1 MVTLSA
7 LLRNWERLNV
17 YSLEKECNVCTSLCV
32 CVFVYFILYKSY
44 GVIVMYNIIYV
55 DAVL

>member
-1 MVTLSA
+1 MFIV
-7 LLRNWERLNV
+7 
-17 YSLEKECNVCTSLCV
+17 LEKCNVCMSLCV

-44 GVIVMYNIIYV
+44 GVIVLYNIIYV